1 MQRLLI
7 NRVSLTL
14 RHSAPIFLI
23 VSATNEPAL
32 SRNKARWVRGSLS
45 ESDRREFFKWM
56 DRHQV
61 DEGAILATEFK
72 EALAP
77 EDQTQ
82 DAFFAELTDG
92 NLKPFRREIFKQELG
107 RHLLNKGLFIDTF
120 RLPLDFAAYQ
130 MANPFDMV

>member
-1 MQRLLI
+1 M
-7 NRVSLTL
+7 

-120 RLPLDFAAYQ
+120 RLPLNFAAYQ